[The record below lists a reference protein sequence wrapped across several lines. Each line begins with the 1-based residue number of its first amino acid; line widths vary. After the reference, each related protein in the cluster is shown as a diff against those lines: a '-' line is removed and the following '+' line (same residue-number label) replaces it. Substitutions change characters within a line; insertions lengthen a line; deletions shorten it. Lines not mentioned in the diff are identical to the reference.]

1 MRLRD
6 SAGGRGRTFKAGA
19 GMEPEGPCAGR
30 GPVIGGG
37 PPWDGCGN

>member
-6 SAGGRGRTFKAGA
+6 SARRRGRTFKAGA

-30 GPVIGGG
+30 GPARGGG
-37 PPWDGCGN
+37 PPGDGCGN